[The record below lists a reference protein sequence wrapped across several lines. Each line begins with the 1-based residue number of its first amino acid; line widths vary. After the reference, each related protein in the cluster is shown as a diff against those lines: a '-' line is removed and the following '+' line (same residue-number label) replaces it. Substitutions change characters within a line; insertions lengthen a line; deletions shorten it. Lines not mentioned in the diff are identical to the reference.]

1 MTAQPFKAAERLP
14 ERRKG
19 PWRMHATPVGGPL
32 LTRPYKV
39 LLALAGVGAVLIAWR
54 FAAGLGAATALSDG
68 YPWGLWI
75 AFDVVTGTALAC
87 GGYAMAILFYL
98 FNKGRYHPLVR
109 PAVLTS
115 ALGYTLAGLSVAID
129 VGRPWYLWKLPI
141 YIWHWNVNSVLL
153 EVALCI
159 LAYILVSWLELSPAF
174 LERWTASG
182 REGLRRFAQRTLPWL
197 ERSLFWVLVIG
208 ILLPTMHQSSLGS
221 LMLLTGPRLH
231 PLWNTPIL
239 PLLFLVNCL
248 AMGYAAVVM
257 ESTLSSRVFGRKP
270 ETRMLGTVEQVA
282 AWGSLLFVAL
292 RLVDVA
298 VRGRFDLL
306 FKLDLY
312 GILFWLENVL
322 LCLVPFAGVFT
333 YKRGRKVAYDP
344 GRLFRGAMLV
354 AVGGALYRFDT
365 FLVAFDPGPGWR
377 YFPSV
382 PEILVTVGL
391 VAAEVAVYI
400 ALVKKFPI
408 LGGARPASAPAH

>member
-1 MTAQPFKAAERLP
+1 MTIQPLKAGERLP
-14 ERRKG
+14 ARRRS
-19 PWRMHATPVGGPL
+19 PWRIHATPVGGPL
-32 LTRPYKV
+32 LTFPYKI
-39 LLALAGVGAVLIAWR
+39 LLALAALGAGLIVWR
-54 FAAGLGAATALSDG
+54 FAVGLGTATALSDG

-87 GGYAMAILFYL
+87 GGYAMAILVYI

-115 ALGYTLAGLSVAID
+115 ALGYTIAGLSVAID
-129 VGRPWYLWKLPI
+129 VGRPWYIWKVPLFA
-141 YIWHWNVNSVLL
+141 WRWNLSSALL

-159 LAYILVSWLELSPAF
+159 MAYVLVSWLELSPAF
-174 LERWTASG
+174 LERWTTSG
-182 REGLRRFAQRTLPWL
+182 REGLRRFAERTLPWL

-208 ILLPTMHQSSLGS
+208 ILLPTMHQSSLGT

-248 AMGYAAVVM
+248 AMGYAVVVM
-257 ESTLSSRVFGRKP
+257 ESTLATRVFDRRP
-270 ETRMLGTVEQVA
+270 ETRMLGTLEQVA
-282 AWGSLLFVAL
+282 AWGSVLFVAL
-292 RLVDVA
+292 RLADVA
-298 VRGRFDLL
+298 VRGRFGLVL
-306 FKLDLY
+306 KPDLY
-312 GILFWLENVL
+312 GVLFWVENLL
-322 LCLVPFAGVFT
+322 LCLAPFAVVL
-333 YKRGRKVAYDP
+333 GRKVGYDP

-354 AVGGALYRFDT
+354 ALGGALFRFDT
-365 FLVAFDPGPGWR
+365 YLIAFDPGPGWH

-382 PEILVTVGL
+382 PELLTTVGL
-391 VAAEVAVYI
+391 IAIEVAVYI